1 MKRQILA
8 VVIGTV
14 AFAAPAFASPKEEVT
29 TAALHAGLAAKGGDI
44 KEVHTHLHHA
54 LNCLVG
60 PDGQG
65 YDAQAVLR
73 SDLALLRQL
82 PGVADATNTN
92 TTPLS
97 QGGWNS
103 PINLQPRQKSATAN
117 TAFYMVDSHALGAF
131 GLRLVAGRNFKDEEV
146 MPMDQGD
153 RIQPSAVIVTK
164 PLAETLFPDSDAVGK
179 QVYLGEDSPPSTIVG
194 VVERMQQ
201 PWIDSSS
208 SAPRRT
214 KGSV

>member
-65 YDAQAVLR
+65 YDAKEMDPCKQIGKGAIPDTSDASVKKSLEAAAA
-73 SDLALLRQL
+73 SASAGIAETDLAK
-82 PGVADATNTN
+82 A
-92 TTPLS
+92 
-97 QGGWNS
+97 
-103 PINLQPRQKSATAN
+103 QKTAAQ
-117 TAFYMVDSHALGAF
+117 TESMLKAI
-131 GLRLVAGRNFKDEEV
+131 K
-146 MPMDQGD
+146 
-153 RIQPSAVIVTK
+153 
-164 PLAETLFPDSDAVGK
+164 
-179 QVYLGEDSPPSTIVG
+179 
-194 VVERMQQ
+194 
-201 PWIDSSS
+201 
-208 SAPRRT
+208 
-214 KGSV
+214 